1 MTQPV
6 NPFAAAVPQQA
17 EPPVQQ
23 PAAPPANPY
32 AQQAVPAP
40 VQAYA
45 PQQQPAPAPSPFGA
59 AVPQQQAPATT
70 YGTGPV
76 AQTIPQYGAPQ
87 QQVQQW
93 AGTAQYAPQAPIQ
106 QAPAPVQQQWQ
117 APAAPPVG
125 PPPAFGQATA
135 APAPVIG
142 GATGAKLADMYSR
155 LVIMFPLA
163 VERVP
168 RNPKYISDEDRAKGN
183 THEDKMTTT
192 VIVLDSGPGTPPG
205 QGVIDWGGNPHELGG
220 LPHTNRD
227 SLPYVR
233 KGMWIN
239 QTRLVS
245 QGRGLIPVNGSPA
258 TPMVGRLA
266 KTGPESKAP
275 WYLVGATEAEL
286 AVANQYLQAVAAGH
300 LPHPLA

>member
-1 MTQPV
+1 MT
-6 NPFAAAVPQQA
+6 NPFAAAVPQQQA

-32 AQQAVPAP
+32 AAQAAPAP

-45 PQQQPAPAPSPFGA
+45 APQQFAPQQAPAGNPFGA
-59 AVPQQQAPATT
+59 AVPQQAPPAPA
-70 YGTGPV
+70 
-76 AQTIPQYGAPQ
+76 QPQYGAPQ

-93 AGTAQYAPQAPIQ
+93 AGTQQYATPGPVQQAPQA
-106 QAPAPVQQQWQ
+106 QQWQ
-117 APAAPPVG
+117 APAAPAG
-125 PPPAFGQATA
+125 PPPAFGQAAA
-135 APAPVIG
+135 APPPVVG
-142 GATGAKLADMYSR
+142 GGTGAKLAAMYSR

-163 VERVP
+163 IERVP
-168 RNPKYISDEDRAKGN
+168 RNPQYVTAEQRAKGN
-183 THEDKMTTT
+183 LEEDKMTAT
-192 VIVLDSGPGTPPG
+192 VIVLDSGPGTPVG
-205 QGVIDWGGNPHELGG
+205 QGTISWGGNPHELGG
-220 LPHTNRD
+220 VPHTNHD
-227 SLPYVR
+227 PLPYVR
-233 KGMWIN
+233 KGMWIT

-266 KTGPESKAP
+266 KTGPESNAP